1 MAKKL
6 SPRDK
11 ILQERGLTI
20 TQPAPRKSRK
30 LVPRVVPNL
39 TLSKTALMKYLESK
53 YGTPIETILLSGS
66 LSIVARKL
74 GNEVDE
80 TTLSKWIKRFKLRY
94 TKDNLPN
101 CNGCRREG
109 PACQSGICY
118 VLMGLELYDL
128 VPIMKGHLMND

>member
-1 MAKKL
+1 MAKRP
-6 SPRDK
+6 SPREK
-11 ILQERGLTI
+11 ILQERGLTM
-20 TQPAPRKSRK
+20 TQTAPRRTRR

-39 TLSKTALMKYLESK
+39 ALHKTTLMKYLEEK
-53 YGTPIETILLSGS
+53 YKVAIETILLSGS
-66 LSIVARKL
+66 LSIVAKKL

-101 CNGCRREG
+101 CNGCKQEG

-128 VPIMKGHLMND
+128 VPIMKGHLMNV

>member
-30 LVPRVVPNL
+30 LVPRVAPNL

-53 YGTPIETILLSGS
+53 YGIPIETILLSGS

-101 CNGCRREG
+101 CNGCRQEG

>member
-1 MAKKL
+1 MVKKL

-20 TQPAPRKSRK
+20 TQTAPRKSRK

-53 YGTPIETILLSGS
+53 YSIPIETILLSGS

-101 CNGCRREG
+101 CSGCRQEG